1 MSPSLPA
8 PAPPFLLTPGAQVN
22 WPKLNPRPW
31 ATEGYQETMG
41 KIRKDKLVGS
51 FVARH
56 ERGLSTARYSNAE
69 EGKKR
74 IE

>member
-1 MSPSLPA
+1 MLN
-8 PAPPFLLTPGAQVN
+8 TKQVN

-31 ATEGYQETMG
+31 ATEGIMSTTE
-41 KIRKDKLVGS
+41 KLRKDPVMGR
-51 FVARH
+51 FVSHDRAI
-56 ERGLSTARYSNAE
+56 STANFLRAE